1 MVAGNENRSRVVGVA
16 LGCIVAVMGAV
27 IGPTLGSRLFFIA
40 LGLGGVL
47 WSLFHET
54 SQK

>member
-1 MVAGNENRSRVVGVA
+1 MVARNENRIRVVGAV

-40 LGLGGVL
+40 LGLGGAL
-47 WSLFHET
+47 WWLFHET
-54 SQK
+54 RG